1 VSLVNAL
8 IHLDAK
14 LAGKLIPEEVIAIAK
29 QLCLFDGGGLSP
41 AKFAQ
46 LCVHVCSQW
55 GYTATFHETCAA
67 SLLTPGMLLY
77 VSSVELMNAQGCDQ
91 FELPVQDSHV
101 VMLEKVRRNGTLVV
115 INPDRKLNPHTGEF
129 IEDTW
134 GRMLIPKSSIEQA
147 WKTVRHD
154 NTTTRHCAIGIIARP
169 AKSLD
174 DAASMLHLDRCL
186 LEHVSSW
193 LGIVDFYCLL
203 RVCHIVNSP
212 LRGLA
217 AQRLGSTLFDWKMMM
232 KVVHGPSA
240 VLVRRFTCFIEFSLM
255 RHSFRRFFLP
265 GLEWLEVCEPIRTLP
280 VEKAYDGC
288 FTDSMM
294 QFPNLRIARLNVDGV
309 NWGRLPD
316 RLEEIHLESMSR
328 IRLPQFP
335 AGLLRLDLT
344 GCFPVEL
351 PPLPPGLTHLA
362 IGKMPSQGLPRLPCS
377 LTHLDILSAAF
388 DAALNLPPRLVH
400 LYLDRNFN
408 QKFSPGSFSGELR
421 NLHLGKNYNHSLEG
435 VLPEGLIH
443 LHVGSGFQH
452 PFLKG
457 HLPSSLTSLCMADN
471 YGFFLSLCAPRNMK
485 NVFVRSCNGNP
496 FLPGMLDF
504 PALHLFVPLGMCDY
518 LNVYHNE
525 YAYGAWWRSS
535 TLQFLSRNGHLMHDD
550 PNYIP
555 RGMSCCSIVHEHQDI
570 DLAFSQFARDPIL
583 DRLYRL
589 REEHKL

>member
-1 VSLVNAL
+1 
-8 IHLDAK
+8 
-14 LAGKLIPEEVIAIAK
+14 
-29 QLCLFDGGGLSP
+29 
-41 AKFAQ
+41 
-46 LCVHVCSQW
+46 
-55 GYTATFHETCAA
+55 
-67 SLLTPGMLLY
+67 
-77 VSSVELMNAQGCDQ
+77 
-91 FELPVQDSHV
+91 
-101 VMLEKVRRNGTLVV
+101 
-115 INPDRKLNPHTGEF
+115 
-129 IEDTW
+129 
-134 GRMLIPKSSIEQA
+134 
-147 WKTVRHD
+147 
-154 NTTTRHCAIGIIARP
+154 
-169 AKSLD
+169 
-174 DAASMLHLDRCL
+174 
-186 LEHVSSW
+186 
-193 LGIVDFYCLL
+193 
-203 RVCHIVNSP
+203 
-212 LRGLA
+212 
-217 AQRLGSTLFDWKMMM
+217 
-232 KVVHGPSA
+232 
-240 VLVRRFTCFIEFSLM
+240 
-255 RHSFRRFFLP
+255 
-265 GLEWLEVCEPIRTLP
+265 
-280 VEKAYDGC
+280 
-288 FTDSMM
+288 
-294 QFPNLRIARLNVDGV
+294 
-309 NWGRLPD
+309 
-316 RLEEIHLESMSR
+316 
-328 IRLPQFP
+328 
-335 AGLLRLDLT
+335 
-344 GCFPVEL
+344 
-351 PPLPPGLTHLA
+351 
-362 IGKMPSQGLPRLPCS
+362 

-555 RGMSCCSIVHEHQDI
+555 RGMSGCSIVHEHQDI